1 MSHEEATHLKYT
13 VKPFHSAGKSP
24 GKYKPGSR
32 CHSKYEFVRQEKIE
46 AVVPQI
52 PRMEPEGKR
61 ERCGIWKVWRKIQ
74 QVTLSALFL
83 ESNKQF
89 RNKCEWTH
97 SRCVAKKSDHSSIR
111 KS

>member
-1 MSHEEATHLKYT
+1 MYT
-13 VKPFHSAGKSP
+13 MKPFHSAGRSP

-32 CHSKYEFVRQEKIE
+32 CHSKYEFVQQEKIE

-52 PRMEPEGKR
+52 PVMPRKFKGWSQRGR
-61 ERCGIWKVWRKIQ
+61 ERGVGVWKVWRKIQ
-74 QVTLSALFL
+74 QVTLSASFL

-89 RNKCEWTH
+89 RNKCEWKH
-97 SRCVAKKSDHSSIR
+97 SRCVAKKSGHSSIH

>member
-61 ERCGIWKVWRKIQ
+61 ERCGSLESLEKDTAGNFISLVSRIQ
-74 QVTLSALFL
+74 QTV
-83 ESNKQF
+83 
-89 RNKCEWTH
+89 
-97 SRCVAKKSDHSSIR
+97 
-111 KS
+111 